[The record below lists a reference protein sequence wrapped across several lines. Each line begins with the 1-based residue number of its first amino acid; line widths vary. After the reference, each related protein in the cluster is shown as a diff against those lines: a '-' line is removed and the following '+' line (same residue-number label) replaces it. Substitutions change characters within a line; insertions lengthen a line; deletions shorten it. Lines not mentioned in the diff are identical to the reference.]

1 MDILELGKHPISDDK
16 PGGDDARYE
25 PEYDELQAQ
34 IEKLSSATAGGEV
47 DWKQV
52 VKLAYVILS
61 KKSKDI
67 KVASYLG
74 VALVHLKEV
83 EGLSTGAQILL
94 DLVNGFWD
102 TMFPAKKRMRGRF
115 NAVTWWSDHAENYL
129 KEYEGPELA
138 QATAE
143 TLNQRLK
150 DLDAALADKS
160 EDAPMLNQLMGYASG
175 LPIKAPEEQA
185 REQAD
190 QQAQQEAEAQSKA
203 HQEATD
209 AAVEAAAQSVSPP
222 PAPAGPA
229 STPQAVGDIASHDEY
244 RKALK
249 EGLGELSVVAD
260 YLLTN
265 DPADRVG
272 YRLRRIVAWL
282 PIPALPPANDG
293 KTMIPPPD
301 AVEKDSIVHLLESRD
316 FAKALEG
323 AESRVGQY
331 LFWLDLSR
339 LTAEALDGLGGD
351 YRDARLAVEAE
362 TALFVKRLGGL
373 ENLGFSDG
381 TPFADRKTK
390 SWIKSL
396 NREESA
402 GLPDPATADDPSKQA
417 FVKAQALAKDKKI
430 FDAVS
435 VLQNSLKSTSSGRA
449 RFLLRLGMIRLLTEV
464 DQGGLARAHVE
475 EVLEHIEDFRLEQW
489 EPDLALN
496 GYTAAYEALTA
507 EEGEDAQAL
516 AKKTLQRI
524 GRINPAAALK
534 INGLS

>member
-1 MDILELGKHPISDDK
+1 MDILELGKHPISDAK
-16 PGGDDARYE
+16 PAGDDARYE
-25 PEYDELQAQ
+25 PEYDELQGE

-47 DWKQV
+47 DWKQI

-67 KVASYLG
+67 KIASYLG

-94 DLVNGFWD
+94 DLVNGYWD
-102 TMFPAKKRMRGRF
+102 TLYPAKKRIRGRF
-115 NAVTWWSDHAENYL
+115 NAITWWSDNGENYL
-129 KEYEGPELA
+129 KSYDGPEIP

-143 TLNQRLK
+143 TLTKRLA
-150 DLDAALADKS
+150 DLDAALSDKS
-160 EDAPMLNQLMGYASG
+160 EDAPMLNQLRNYADR
-175 LPIKAPEEQA
+175 LPVKAPEEQA
-185 REQAD
+185 KEQAEAQAQ
-190 QQAQQEAEAQSKA
+190 QQAQAKEQA

-209 AAVEAAAQSVSPP
+209 TAVEAAAQSVAPP
-222 PAPAGPA
+222 TAPSGPA
-229 STPQAVGDIASHDEY
+229 AVPQAVGDISSHEEY
-244 RKALK
+244 RTALK
-249 EGLGELSVVAD
+249 NGLAGISGVAD

-272 YRLRRIVAWL
+272 YRIRRIVAWL
-282 PIPALPPANDG
+282 PVLALPPATDG
-293 KTMIPPPD
+293 KTLIPPPD
-301 AVEKDSIVHLLESRD
+301 AVVKDSIVHLLESRD
-316 FAKALEG
+316 FAGALQA

-339 LTAEALDGLGGD
+339 LTVEALDGLGGD
-351 YRDARLAVEAE
+351 YQNAKLAVEAE
-362 TALFVKRLGGL
+362 TALYVKRLGGL

-390 SWIKSL
+390 SWLKSL

-402 GLPDPATADDPSKQA
+402 GLAVGGGDDPSQQA
-417 FVKAQALAKDKKI
+417 FAKAQELAKNKKI
-430 FDAVS
+430 FDAVT

-449 RFLLRLGMIRLLTEV
+449 RFLLRLGMIRLLSDV

-475 EVLEHIEDFRLEQW
+475 EVLEHIKEFRLEQW
-489 EPDLALN
+489 EPDLALS
-496 GYTAAYEALTA
+496 GYTAAYESLSA
-507 EEGEDAQAL
+507 EEDDDAQAL